1 MNDAERVAP
10 PDCLGASLG
19 ERGEKLLVVE
29 VVAEDG
35 CAAYDLESTFAT
47 LPIEPGANAK
57 VCEKAFF
64 GERNQDPQ
72 SPKQIF

>member
-47 LPIEPGANAK
+47 LPIEPGATLLPMAWIVSRILASKKSKKN
-57 VCEKAFF
+57 
-64 GERNQDPQ
+64 
-72 SPKQIF
+72 

>member
-29 VVAEDG
+29 V
-35 CAAYDLESTFAT
+35 
-47 LPIEPGANAK
+47 I
-57 VCEKAFF
+57 
-64 GERNQDPQ
+64 PQ
-72 SPKQIF
+72 PASMLR